1 MKTYEV
7 CPYCNNEYSYSVK
20 KMIVRCKT
28 CNKKIIL
35 CSLCENQECT
45 ECKYEKQINFKED

>member
-1 MKTYEV
+1 MKTYEI
-7 CPYCNNEYSYSVK
+7 CPYCNNEHSYSVK